1 MLTSKRKKHG
11 KAVARRYNNKIA
23 GECLKIP
30 MVREYIIK
38 KIGKLVCVEL
48 YQLYS
53 DKTASILGKH
63 SAEVFKIFGWDVI
76 TDELLTNAPILMS
89 ILMESTK
96 TKKPRV
102 NTKTVIAM
110 CVGLLLKHYY
120 IESYYKHLSFSFR
133 FLNVYKSST
142 FVYVIELL

>member
-1 MLTSKRKKHG
+1 VLTSKRKKHG

-76 TDELLTNAPILMS
+76 TDELLTNAPMS
-89 ILMESTK
+89 ILRESTK

-102 NTKTVIAM
+102 NTKTIIAM
-110 CVGLLLKHYY
+110 CVGLLLKHRFTKMCN
-120 IESYYKHLSFSFR
+120 IEDGITDTICWSC
-133 FLNVYKSST
+133 
-142 FVYVIELL
+142 